1 MRLRNDMRGKFMNN
15 SEYGK
20 LELHIEELLK
30 KNGISKN
37 TLCKTMDIPRS
48 NLNRYCRNEFER
60 LDATFICKLLY
71 FLQCPLDELITY
83 EESRSAD

>member
-60 LDATFICKLLY
+60 LDANFICKLLH
-71 FLQCPLDELITY
+71 FFQCPLDELLTDKDPHHIG
-83 EESRSAD
+83 

>member
-1 MRLRNDMRGKFMNN
+1 MNN

-60 LDATFICKLLY
+60 LDANFICKLLH
-71 FLQCPLDELITY
+71 FFQCPLDELLTY
-83 EESRSAD
+83 KDPRHTG